1 MAGEQALGGGGSR
14 EGGGPDLKR
23 ACEVLEAVGFDYSH
37 AWGAALELTYAYGA
51 IIARVAHELVPQS
64 RT

>member
-14 EGGGPDLKR
+14 EGGPDLKR
-23 ACEVLEAVGFDYSH
+23 ACEVLEAVGFDYSN
-37 AWGAALELTYAYGA
+37 AGGAALELTYAYGA

>member
-14 EGGGPDLKR
+14 EGGPDLKR

-37 AWGAALELTYAYGA
+37 AWGAALELTYARSSPG
-51 IIARVAHELVPQS
+51 
-64 RT
+64 